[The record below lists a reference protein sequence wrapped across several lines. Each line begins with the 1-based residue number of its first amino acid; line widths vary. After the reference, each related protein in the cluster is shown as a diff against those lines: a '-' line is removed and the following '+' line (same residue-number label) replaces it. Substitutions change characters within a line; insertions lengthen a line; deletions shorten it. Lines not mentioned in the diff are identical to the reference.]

1 MIEFLGKWIEGIAI
15 SVIIASI
22 FEMIIPNGNIKKY
35 IKIVLGIYVI
45 FSIISPFVDSKKL
58 YSVDVSKS
66 LDKYF
71 ENKDVSNKQTKPDLN
86 KIYIETLEEE
96 IKKSVEKQ
104 GYKVYKCTVKG
115 NFEGEDENVGIS
127 KVDIILE
134 SKEKSTVD
142 ENTTSIDDVDKI
154 EKVEINIGENSIAE
168 NNSEEITLKD
178 MAELKKYLSEHYELD
193 KEIIS
198 IRRTKDV

>member
-1 MIEFLGKWIEGIAI
+1 MKNKGIR
-15 SVIIASI
+15 
-22 FEMIIPNGNIKKY
+22 Y
-35 IKIVLGIYVI
+35 INVQLK
-45 FSIISPFVDSKKL
+45 
-58 YSVDVSKS
+58 
-66 LDKYF
+66 
-71 ENKDVSNKQTKPDLN
+71 E
-86 KIYIETLEEE
+86 
-96 IKKSVEKQ
+96 
-104 GYKVYKCTVKG
+104 

>member
-58 YSVDVSKS
+58 YSVNVSGS

-96 IKKSVEKQ
+96 IKKTVERQ
-104 GYKVYKCTVKG
+104 GYSVYKCTVKG
-115 NFEGEDENVGIS
+115 NFEGEDETVGIS

-134 SKEKSTVD
+134 SKEKSNVD

-154 EKVEINIGENSIAE
+154 EKVEINIGEKSIAE